1 MGALQLGLD
10 TPRVGESV
18 VQEVEQH
25 EAHQQGLETRL
36 TAAATRL
43 QTAVAQVR
51 LITRPGDCPFSEQ
64 MAELTMMNYY
74 FSISF
79 L

>member
-1 MGALQLGLD
+1 MQLCAYRLLRQVGALQLGPD

-43 QTAVAQVR
+43 QTAVAQVTDYQS
-51 LITRPGDCPFSEQ
+51 L
-64 MAELTMMNYY
+64 
-74 FSISF
+74 
-79 L
+79 